1 MLWKKRALG
10 NRADLHKDSV
20 IAWKNK
26 SGVAIGGL
34 VVDTIAYKFL
44 EAKKLYDKATSSDN
58 LNLSKDFFESLS
70 NELEKQYYLALGS
83 NQQERVTISEKAED
97 LMCLDAMSED
107 NENRKIQKLR
117 DILENNS
124 YEQMIL
130 FKVRIIQIW
139 IQFTIKQR
147 NS

>member
-10 NRADLHKDSV
+10 NRADLFKIERKDISAKKEQREIGELKSQIAHKDSV

-26 SGVAIGGL
+26 SGVAI

-70 NELEKQYYLALGS
+70 NELEK
-83 NQQERVTISEKAED
+83 
-97 LMCLDAMSED
+97 
-107 NENRKIQKLR
+107 
-117 DILENNS
+117 
-124 YEQMIL
+124 
-130 FKVRIIQIW
+130 
-139 IQFTIKQR
+139 
-147 NS
+147 